1 MKKPTKAPAAE
12 SAWDIEPTD
21 TTDTTVNTTEVEWTT
36 DADKPVKPGKV
47 QAVLDAGYDMEGLM
61 TDFPTAT
68 ELMRF
73 VYDQT
78 GVVLNL
84 KGRSNKL
91 KYQIAMDVLNG
102 GDADPGLI
110 GSENPYLDKIDLIPE
125 DPLREVPPKPSELQ
139 GLNEVTRFGTNTF
152 PHPHPEWKAQDTK
165 ANVVFRK
172 YDNGI
177 ITYEILGP
185 IAKVPVG
192 TKINKF
198 GQKVPEKLTWIDPR
212 TGEQIVRRADGQYTP
227 IGSRLR
233 QFMIKQ
239 KVNKSNQWDTWIDR
253 DFVYTENIG
262 NDDPWNV

>member
-1 MKKPTKAPAAE
+1 
-12 SAWDIEPTD
+12 
-21 TTDTTVNTTEVEWTT
+21 
-36 DADKPVKPGKV
+36 
-47 QAVLDAGYDMEGLM
+47 MEGLM

-68 ELMRF
+68 ELQRF

-102 GDADPGLI
+102 ATPESAFVGT
-110 GSENPYLDKIDLIPE
+110 ENPYLDKIDLIPE
-125 DPLREVPPKPSELQ
+125 DALREVPARPKELE
-139 GLNEVTRFGTNTF
+139 GLNLVTRFGTNTF
-152 PHPHPEWKAQDTK
+152 PHPHPEWKAQDIK

-177 ITYEILGP
+177 ITYEIIGP
-185 IAKVPVG
+185 IAKVAQG
-192 TKINKF
+192 QKINKF
-198 GQKVPEKLTWIDPR
+198 GQKVPEKFGWIDPR
-212 TGEQIVRRADGQYTP
+212 TGEQIVRNANGNYTP

-233 QFMIKQ
+233 SFMQKQ

-253 DFVYTENIG
+253 DFVYAEQAG
-262 NDDPWNV
+262 NDNPWAV

>member
-1 MKKPTKAPAAE
+1 MKKNSTAPAAE
-12 SAWDIEPTD
+12 SAWDIDPVTESTTPETD
-21 TTDTTVNTTEVEWTT
+21 VEWT
-36 DADKPVKPGKV
+36 ANPDKPVKPGKK
-47 QAVLDAGYDMEGLM
+47 QAVIDSGFDLDGLM

-68 ELMRF
+68 ELQRF

-102 GDADPGLI
+102 ETPDSAFV

-125 DPLREVPPKPSELQ
+125 DPLKDVPQRPKELI
-139 GLNEVTRFGTNTF
+139 GLSEVTRFGTNTF
-152 PHPHPEWKAQDTK
+152 PHPHPDWKAQDIK
-165 ANVVFRK
+165 ASVVFRK
-172 YDNGI
+172 YDNGTV
-177 ITYEILGP
+177 TYEILGP
-185 IAKVPVG
+185 IAKVAVG

-198 GQKVPEKLTWIDPR
+198 GQKVPEKFTWIDPR
-212 TGEQIVRRADGQYTP
+212 TGEQIVRRADGTYTP

-233 QFMIKQ
+233 KFMMNQ

-253 DFVYTENIG
+253 DFVYTEQIG
-262 NDDPWNV
+262 NDDPWSV

>member
-1 MKKPTKAPAAE
+1 
-12 SAWDIEPTD
+12 
-21 TTDTTVNTTEVEWTT
+21 
-36 DADKPVKPGKV
+36 
-47 QAVLDAGYDMEGLM
+47 
-61 TDFPTAT
+61 
-68 ELMRF
+68 
-73 VYDQT
+73 
-78 GVVLNL
+78 
-84 KGRSNKL
+84 
-91 KYQIAMDVLNG
+91 LNG
-102 GDADPGLI
+102 ATPEESFI

-125 DPLREVPPKPSELQ
+125 DPLKALPARPQELI

-198 GQKVPEKLTWIDPR
+198 GQKVPEKLTWVDPR
-212 TGEQIVRRADGQYTP
+212 QGEQIVRKADGNYTP

-233 QFMIKQ
+233 QFMVNQ

-253 DFVYTENIG
+253 DFIVQGEMLSDN
-262 NDDPWNV
+262 PWGAL

>member
-1 MKKPTKAPAAE
+1 M
-12 SAWDIEPTD
+12 D
-21 TTDTTVNTTEVEWTT
+21 V
-36 DADKPVKPGKV
+36 
-47 QAVLDAGYDMEGLM
+47 GYDMEGLM

-84 KGRSNKL
+84 KGRSNKI

-102 GDADPGLI
+102 GDADLAFV
-110 GSENPYLDKIDLIPE
+110 GSENPYLDKVDLIPE
-125 DPLREVPPKPSELQ
+125 DPLKEVPPKPQELI

-212 TGEQIVRRADGQYTP
+212 TGEQIVRMANGQYTP
-227 IGSRLR
+227 IGTRLR
-233 QFMIKQ
+233 QFMQKQ

-262 NDDPWNV
+262 SDDPWNV